1 MGAQEEGFTERYRLV
16 LTNRAQQ
23 DLLQISNYIGTVKQE
38 PNNAIKVIDEINKT
52 LEQVIINPVGYK
64 ECPELKT
71 KSISFR
77 QAICYHWLILF
88 KIEDNLIRVL
98 TIVSGRRLRSRIKE
112 LRGMV

>member
-1 MGAQEEGFTERYRLV
+1 MGDKEEGFIKKYSLV

-23 DLLQISNYIGTVKQE
+23 DLLQISNYIGTIKQE
-38 PNNAIKVIDEINKT
+38 PYNAIKVIGEINKT
-52 LEQVIINPVGYK
+52 LEQVILNPVGYK

-88 KIEDNLIRVL
+88 KIENNLIRIL
-98 TIVSGRRLRSRIKE
+98 TIVSGRRLRSRIKD
-112 LRGMV
+112 LRDLV